1 MAIFDSFVYK
11 VIYFNGHTSHL
22 IVRFEKSKILNF
34 HKFRYR
40 LVAFISA
47 NSFSHCGGENE
58 KEGEER
64 IEEAA
69 KDKFI
74 ENQNPQNP
82 REK

>member
-1 MAIFDSFVYK
+1 M
-11 VIYFNGHTSHL
+11 
-22 IVRFEKSKILNF
+22 
-34 HKFRYR
+34 
-40 LVAFISA
+40 AFISA

-69 KDKFI
+69 KDQFI

-82 REK
+82 GEK